1 MSDTP
6 PLAVPQPAPPA
17 SLGGLLAYGLASLTF
32 GLTQGLGNNLFAGN
46 VQAIQSAFG
55 ATTSEAAWLTAAYA
69 STSITAS
76 LLLFKLRTQFGL
88 RLFAKLGL
96 MLFLAVSLA
105 HLLVND
111 LRSAV
116 ALRAVA
122 GFAGAPLNTLA
133 ILYMIELLPQPKK
146 LTVGI
151 ALGLIGAQVAVPVAR
166 LVSPGLLE
174 IGLWDQLN
182 TLELAMA
189 VLSLAWV
196 YLLPITPP
204 PRAQA
209 FDLVDAVSLPLL
221 VTGLGL
227 LAVVLSLGRWYWWFE
242 APWLGACLAGGLA
255 ALALLVAI
263 ELNRERPIIDLHW
276 LSSADMILFGGS
288 MFLARFVLSEQTIGA
303 VGFFQNLGL
312 LNEHMRGMFLV
323 ILAATLAGFIGVA
336 FVNRPENRP
345 AIHAVALALIATG
358 AWMESQGT
366 SLTRPPDVYLSQA
379 LVAFGGAIFLPA
391 ATGWSFAHTLR
402 AGPQYLTSFFAVFVA
417 SQNLGGLL
425 GAAMLGTLV
434 TVREKFHSSQI
445 VENLTLGD
453 PLVAQRIAQHGAAY
467 ARVLGDPALR
477 GAEGSVLLAQV
488 ATREATVLA
497 YNDLFL
503 VVAAV
508 AALCLLGLLLH
519 QSVAWLGRRA
529 APAPGAAT

>member
-1 MSDTP
+1 
-6 PLAVPQPAPPA
+6 VPQPAPPA